1 MKKTYISPEL
11 IEFRL
16 NTVSMLCLSK
26 GDDENDGIAES
37 KKFWGGTVWE
47 EEEKETEEMAF

>member
-47 EEEKETEEMAF
+47 EEEKETEEKAF